1 MSLVRTA
8 PDHSIQVILAPAMSA
23 KSIEREMAAYR
34 NSPERELYAWVER
47 GRPVAAAGL
56 RRTGDAAEL
65 LHIATTPDLRR
76 QGFASRLVHELMSHF
91 DLQTLCTE
99 TDDDAV
105 NFYRRTGFEVT
116 RIPSPWARAR
126 YRCLLRKRP

>member
-65 LHIATTPDLRR
+65 LHIATPPPTSGAKDS
-76 QGFASRLVHELMSHF
+76 QAVW
-91 DLQTLCTE
+91 CT
-99 TDDDAV
+99 
-105 NFYRRTGFEVT
+105 
-116 RIPSPWARAR
+116 SS
-126 YRCLLRKRP
+126 